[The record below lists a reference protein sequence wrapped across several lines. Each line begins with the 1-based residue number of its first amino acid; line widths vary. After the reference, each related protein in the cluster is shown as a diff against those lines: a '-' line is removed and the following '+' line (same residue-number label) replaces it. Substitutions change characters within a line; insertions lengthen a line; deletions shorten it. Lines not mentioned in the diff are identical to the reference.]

1 MRSSR
6 WFIIGIVLFLL
17 IMFVVESHLPKKFVW
32 NPTFAQHDHQPLG
45 CAVFDDVLK
54 SSLPDGYSLSRKT
67 FYQFAA
73 DSDSCRSIL
82 SLLNMSIWW
91 RRISML
97 CSIWPKGET
106 RY

>member
-54 SSLPDGYSLSRKT
+54 SSLPDGYFFRARHSISSLLT
-67 FYQFAA
+67 VTPAGVF
-73 DSDSCRSIL
+73 L
-82 SLLNMSIWW
+82 SLLNM
-91 RRISML
+91 
-97 CSIWPKGET
+97 
-106 RY
+106 

>member
-54 SSLPDGYSLSRKT
+54 SSLPDGYSISSLLT
-67 FYQFAA
+67 VTPAGVF
-73 DSDSCRSIL
+73 L
-82 SLLNMSIWW
+82 SLLNM
-91 RRISML
+91 
-97 CSIWPKGET
+97 
-106 RY
+106 

>member
-67 FYQFAA
+67 FYQSLLTVTPAVVF
-73 DSDSCRSIL
+73 L
-82 SLLNMSIWW
+82 SLLNM
-91 RRISML
+91 
-97 CSIWPKGET
+97 
-106 RY
+106 